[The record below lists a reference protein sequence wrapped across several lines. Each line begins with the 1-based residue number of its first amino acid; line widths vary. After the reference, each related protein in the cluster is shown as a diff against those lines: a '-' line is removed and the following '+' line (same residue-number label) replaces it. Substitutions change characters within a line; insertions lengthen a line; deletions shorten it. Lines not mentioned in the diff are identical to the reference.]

1 MGKETTA
8 EGYWLWGPSP
18 QDRPSCI
25 TDGNLFHG
33 QNVGQLCRPPPLV
46 TFDLTTLP
54 MTAPIRLP
62 LLGDVTPVY
71 PMTVQ
76 LTRRDVGGASEVFA
90 HSRLAV
96 ASSPRPSLRI
106 ILLESCSASL
116 WSLQNKISKTHHP
129 KREFA
134 SGSEG
139 IVNNTT
145 TVESLRGGGQPEYI
159 SSQMTRKN
167 LCGCFGEFVGY
178 RTY

>member
-1 MGKETTA
+1 
-8 EGYWLWGPSP
+8 
-18 QDRPSCI
+18 
-25 TDGNLFHG
+25 
-33 QNVGQLCRPPPLV
+33 
-46 TFDLTTLP
+46 

-76 LTRRDVGGASEVFA
+76 LTRRDVGGGASEVFA

-96 ASSPRPSLRI
+96 ASTPHPSLRI

-116 WSLQNKISKTHHP
+116 WSLQNKISKTHRP

-167 LCGCFGEFVGY
+167 LCDCFGEFVGY